1 MKSTPKT
8 NDFQKFREFVRGI
21 MNVPGSEVKREIEK
35 ERSERQ
41 KKKRAKTSPAD
52 RASHAKD

>member
-1 MKSTPKT
+1 
-8 NDFQKFREFVRGI
+8 

-52 RASHAKD
+52 RASNAKD